1 MASPENPQFELQ
13 PPPGGESPTPVS
25 SESEPIH
32 PLDRPLDGAP
42 SLSAAEQSHSTEN
55 PAWSGWDVLAVVGLA
70 LVTIFVCQLAILIG
84 AHYLLYPRAR
94 LVDLAQRP
102 ILLLISQFVIDAA
115 VVAYILLLVEGKYHK
130 PFWEAIRWNW
140 PGRVWAMVALGA
152 ATYLGLAMLGTLL
165 PMPKDTPFDKLFEN
179 RRDAYLL
186 AIIAT
191 TLGPLMEELFF
202 RGFFYP
208 IVAKRWGAGW
218 GIVLAALPFALLH
231 MQQYGYSWGILLL
244 IFGVGVVCGAVRA
257 VTGSVGASFLV
268 HAGYNGAQMVLFVF
282 VTHGFTRMPKSL
294 WECWPG

>member
-1 MASPENPQFELQ
+1 
-13 PPPGGESPTPVS
+13 
-25 SESEPIH
+25 
-32 PLDRPLDGAP
+32 
-42 SLSAAEQSHSTEN
+42 
-55 PAWSGWDVLAVVGLA
+55 
-70 LVTIFVCQLAILIG
+70 
-84 AHYLLYPRAR
+84 
-94 LVDLAQRP
+94 
-102 ILLLISQFVIDAA
+102 LLISQFVVDSA
-115 VVAYILLLVEGKYHK
+115 VVAYIFLLVEGKYHI
-130 PFWEAIRWNW
+130 PFWPAIRWNW
-140 PGRVWAMVALGA
+140 PRQVWAMLGLGT
-152 ATYLGLAMLGTLL
+152 ATYIGLAMLGTLL

-208 IVAKRWGAGW
+208 VVAKRWGAGW
-218 GIVLAALPFALLH
+218 GIFLAALPFALLH

-257 VTGSVGASFLV
+257 VTGSVATSFLV